1 MSLDD
6 LEGVGSKTLE
16 KLKGLGITSIEH
28 LSEFTVEELTEAGI
42 EYDRAIKILQQ
53 ATRQVGRTAPQ
64 KASQLRGKQP
74 KVFKTGVWQFDEKTP
89 WKGVREAFIYEF
101 AGEFGAGKSMLAHQL
116 SVMALAQS
124 FTSLVVY
131 IDTEGTFNVG
141 LVEAVAKRF
150 KAEPE
155 KILDAIVTYQ
165 PANVVDLEQIVKF
178 DLPKHIAEGC
188 RLVVIDTITALYRA
202 EFVGREMLAA
212 RQQRIHYLVDWL
224 RRHART
230 FGLTSILTNQVM
242 DVPEAFSVGKR
253 PAGGNVLAHAV
264 NARFMM
270 VRPNKAKLEG
280 YMWPLDVPGMSPE
293 IRIEYRITEAGLE

>member
-1 MSLDD
+1 VSLKGLD
-6 LEGVGSKTLE
+6 GVGPKTLE
-16 KLKGLGITSIEH
+16 KLKELGIVSLEH
-28 LSEFTVEELTEAGI
+28 LSEFTVEELVEAGI

-53 ATRQVGRTAPQ
+53 AMQRIERTKPVTARELFQ
-64 KASQLRGKQP
+64 KQLR
-74 KVFKTGVWQFDEKTP
+74 VFKTGVSDFDEKTP
-89 WKGVREAFIYEF
+89 WKGIREAFIYEF
-101 AGEFGAGKSMLAHQL
+101 AGEFGTGKSMLAHQL
-116 SVMALAQS
+116 SVAAIAQG
-124 FTSLVVY
+124 FTTRVVY

-141 LVEAVAKRF
+141 LVVAVSKRF
-150 KAEPE
+150 GLEPE
-155 KILDAIVTYQ
+155 KVLDAIVTYQ
-165 PANVVDLEQIVKF
+165 PANVVDLEHIVKF
-178 DLPKHIAEGC
+178 DLPRHIAEGC
-188 RLVVIDTITALYRA
+188 RLAIIDTITALYRA

-293 IRIEYRITEAGLE
+293 VRIEYRITEAGLE

>member
-1 MSLDD
+1 MDLRSLD
-6 LEGVGSKTLE
+6 GVGPKTLE
-16 KLKGLGITSIEH
+16 RLRELGITTVEH
-28 LSEFTVEELTEAGI
+28 LSEFTLEELVEAGI
-42 EYDRAIKILQQ
+42 EYDRAVKILQQ
-53 ATRQVGRTAPQ
+53 AIQLTKRTKPVTAAELLNAQ
-64 KASQLRGKQP
+64 MR
-74 KVFKTGVWQFDEKTP
+74 VFKTGVEQFDEKTP

-116 SVMALAQS
+116 SVAALVQG
-124 FTSLVVY
+124 FTSRVVY
-131 IDTEGTFNVG
+131 IDTEGTFNVA
-141 LVEAVAKRF
+141 LAAAVAKRF
-150 KAEPE
+150 GTEPE
-155 KILDAIVTYQ
+155 RVLQSIVTYQ

-178 DLPKHIAEGC
+178 DIPKHIADGC

-230 FGLTSILTNQVM
+230 FGLTSVLTNQVM

-293 IRIEYRITEAGLE
+293 IRIEYRITETGLE